1 MTSKI
6 LKVKLAEDTISKHDI
21 NTLIKWLKTT
31 PILTKKDRTA
41 EFEKSFA
48 RWLGTKYAV
57 FVNSGSSAN
66 LAAMYSLIQT
76 NKLKNKKIIVPAI
89 SWATTVAPAIQL
101 GLQPIMCDCNMNDLG
116 LDIEHLEKII
126 KKEQPSLLI
135 LVHVLGFSC
144 NNIEYIQRL
153 CKKNNIRLI
162 EDTCESIGSSFNNKK
177 LGTFGDF
184 STFSFFFGH
193 HFSTIEG
200 GMVCTN
206 DREIYNLIT
215 SIRSHGWDRDLEPSV
230 QQKLRKKY
238 NINDFNALYTFYYP
252 GFNIRSTDLQ
262 AKIGLIQLNKLDK
275 IIETRNKNYEY
286 YHKNITNP
294 YWKINPLSEN
304 FVSNFCYPIITPN
317 KDRLVKA
324 LRNSGVECRPLICGS
339 IGQQPFWYNLYGK
352 TSLPNA
358 DVIHTKG
365 LYVPNH
371 CSLSKKDLDHV
382 IKIVNENL

>member
-1 MTSKI
+1 MTLPNLKI
-6 LKVKLAEDTISKHDI
+6 KLAEDTISKEDI
-21 NTLIKWLKTT
+21 SKLIRWLNTN
-31 PILTKKDRTA
+31 PILTKKERTL
-41 EFEKSFA
+41 EFEKKFA
-48 RWLGTKYAV
+48 KWLGVKYAV

-76 NKLKNKKIIVPAI
+76 NKLRNKKIIVPAI

-116 LDIEHLEKII
+116 LDLDHLEALI
-126 KKEQPSLLI
+126 KKHKPSLLI

-144 NNIEYIQRL
+144 SDIEYITKL

-162 EDTCESIGSSFNNKK
+162 EDTCESIGSTFNGKK

-206 DREIYNLIT
+206 DKEIYNLIV
-215 SIRSHGWDRDLEPSV
+215 SVRSHGWDRDLQPDV
-230 QQKLRKKY
+230 QKRMRKKY
-238 NINDFNALYTFYYP
+238 NVNDFNALYTFYYP

-262 AKIGLIQLNKLDK
+262 AKLGLIQLDKLNNIVK
-275 IIETRNKNYEY
+275 TRNSNYEY
-286 YHKNITNP
+286 YHRNIVNS
-294 YWKINPLSEN
+294 YWKVNPHCSS

-317 KDRLVKA
+317 KDEVVTA
-324 LRNSGVECRPLICGS
+324 LRKGGVECRPLICGS

-358 DVIHTKG
+358 DVVHTRG
-365 LYVPNH
+365 LYIPNH
-371 CSLSKKDLDHV
+371 CSLTRSEQDYIID
-382 IKIVNENL
+382 IVNEHV